1 MLVAYGPSARDIV
14 GIAPATRRKPVATV
28 TTKPDAAATTP
39 DPAKKSRRDP
49 RIDVMRGVAMLIIFV
64 AHIPGNPWTSYIPAR
79 FGPSDATEWFV
90 FCSGFASAIAFG
102 GVFLRAGWALGIARV
117 LHRVWQIYWA
127 QIGMFLATAGVC
139 VLGTWALDT
148 RDYVGQLNLY
158 NFFDN
163 PQEGL
168 IGLFTLTYVPN
179 LFDILPMYMVALIL
193 IPVMV
198 ALYRLHPY
206 VGLAAPLVL
215 WAANRAIGFDLPAEW
230 WSDREW
236 FFNPFAWQLIFFT
249 GFAIARGWITLPP
262 PSRLWT
268 WIAAAYLIVMVP
280 ICYGPIFNN
289 VPVFDA
295 IGLAILPTFDK
306 TDFGM
311 ARYLHFLAIAYVLR
325 AAFYGREEVLYARW
339 IAPIRKVGQQA
350 LAVFITSI
358 VLSRVGAMAFD
369 IWERDALTA
378 LLVNGVGFAVL
389 IAVAYGVGWIK
400 SEPWRRQPQP
410 AAGTQGQGGAD
421 AQARSGA
428 PARRVSPAE

>member
-1 MLVAYGPSARDIV
+1 M
-14 GIAPATRRKPVATV
+14 
-28 TTKPDAAATTP
+28 
-39 DPAKKSRRDP
+39 
-49 RIDVMRGVAMLIIFV
+49 DVMRGLAMFIIFI
-64 AHIPGNPWTSYIPAR
+64 AHIPGNPWTGYIPAR

-102 GVFLRAGWALGIARV
+102 GVFLRAGWGLGIARV
-117 LHRVWQIYWA
+117 SHRVWQIYWA

-158 NFFDN
+158 PFFN
-163 PQEGL
+163 APQEGL

-179 LFDILPMYMVALIL
+179 LFDILPMYMVALLL

-198 ALYRLHPY
+198 GLYRLNPL
-206 VGLAAPLVL
+206 VGLAAPVAL
-215 WAANRAIGFDLPAEW
+215 WAANRAVGFDLPAEW
-230 WSDREW
+230 WSDRAW

-289 VPVFDA
+289 VPFFDA
-295 IGLAILPTFDK
+295 IGLAILPTFAK
-306 TDFGM
+306 TDFGL

-325 AAFYGREEVLYARW
+325 AALYGREEVLYARW

-369 IWERDALTA
+369 VWERDALTA

-389 IAVAYGVGWIK
+389 IGVAYGVGWIK
-400 SEPWRRQPQP
+400 SEPWRRQPSTP
-410 AAGTQGQGGAD
+410 ATGAP
-421 AQARSGA
+421 ATGAAASGAAASGA
-428 PARRVSPAE
+428 PETGGQGATADGRRVSPAE

>member
-1 MLVAYGPSARDIV
+1 
-14 GIAPATRRKPVATV
+14 
-28 TTKPDAAATTP
+28 
-39 DPAKKSRRDP
+39 
-49 RIDVMRGVAMLIIFV
+49 
-64 AHIPGNPWTSYIPAR
+64 
-79 FGPSDATEWFV
+79 
-90 FCSGFASAIAFG
+90 
-102 GVFLRAGWALGIARV
+102 
-117 LHRVWQIYWA
+117 
-127 QIGMFLATAGVC
+127 
-139 VLGTWALDT
+139 
-148 RDYVGQLNLY
+148 
-158 NFFDN
+158 
-163 PQEGL
+163 
-168 IGLFTLTYVPN
+168 
-179 LFDILPMYMVALIL
+179 
-193 IPVMV
+193 
-198 ALYRLHPY
+198 
-206 VGLAAPLVL
+206 
-215 WAANRAIGFDLPAEW
+215 
-230 WSDREW
+230 
-236 FFNPFAWQLIFFT
+236 
-249 GFAIARGWITLPP
+249 
-262 PSRLWT
+262 
-268 WIAAAYLIVMVP
+268 
-280 ICYGPIFNN
+280 
-289 VPVFDA
+289 VFDA

>member
-1 MLVAYGPSARDIV
+1 MTSTESQTPTAGPTPTT
-14 GIAPATRRKPVATV
+14 PAAQ
-28 TTKPDAAATTP
+28 P

-49 RIDVMRGVAMLIIFV
+49 RIDVMRGVAMLIIFI

-102 GVFLRAGWALGIARV
+102 GVFLRLGWGLGIARV

-148 RDYVGQLNLY
+148 RDYVADLNLAP
-158 NFFDN
+158 FFEA
-163 PQEGL
+163 PQQGL

-179 LFDILPMYMVALIL
+179 LFDILPMYMVALLL

-198 ALYRLHPY
+198 GLYRLHPLA
-206 VGLAAPLVL
+206 GLAAPLVL

-230 WSDREW
+230 WSARNW

-249 GFAIARGWITLPP
+249 GFAIARGWIAIPP

-268 WIAAAYLIVMVP
+268 WIAASYLIVMVP

-289 VPVFDA
+289 VPLFDA
-295 IGLAILPTFDK
+295 IGLAILPTFAK
-306 TDFGM
+306 TDFGI

-325 AAFYGREEVLYARW
+325 AALYGREDLLYARW
-339 IAPIRKVGQQA
+339 IAPIRRVGQQA

-358 VLSRVGAMAFD
+358 VLSRVGQMAFD

-378 LLVNGVGFAVL
+378 LVVNGVGFAVL
-389 IAVAYGVGWIK
+389 IGVAYGVGWIK
-400 SEPWRRQPQP
+400 SEPWRRQPQAAVGGSGQ
-410 AAGTQGQGGAD
+410 AAGDGQAD
-421 AQARSGA
+421 S
-428 PARRVSPAE
+428 PPRRVSPAE